1 MKTSLDNIELPLEPR
16 PEIVTVVFT
25 TIKSQKIG
33 QKLNF
38 ETQKIFSYQDLV
50 LRGQPYS
57 TFIEDGTE
65 IVTFS
70 FRKLE

>member
-1 MKTSLDNIELPLEPR
+1 MKIPLDNTELQLDPK
-16 PEIVTVVFT
+16 PEVVTAIFT

-38 ETQKIFSYQDLV
+38 ETQKMFSYHDLV
-50 LRGQPYS
+50 LKGQPYS
-57 TFIEDGTE
+57 TFIEDGSE
-65 IVTFS
+65 VVTFS